1 VVRLAGFEPAT
12 PGSGVLGSIQL
23 SYRRCLVENIYLSVN
38 MKRYVREFFD
48 KLCILTVLLSIS
60 LFLILAFKV
69 VKIRSECTK
78 AEARIS
84 SLIGE
89 IGHLKNE
96 NKRLNIEFY
105 KLVKPKLVDNETK
118 DLKLLHENEVKYLR

>member
-1 VVRLAGFEPAT
+1 
-12 PGSGVLGSIQL
+12 
-23 SYRRCLVENIYLSVN
+23 
-38 MKRYVREFFD
+38 MKRYVREIFD

-60 LFLILAFKV
+60 VFLILAFKV

-89 IGHLKNE
+89 IGRLKNE

-105 KLVKPKLVDNETK
+105 RLVKPKSVDNETK